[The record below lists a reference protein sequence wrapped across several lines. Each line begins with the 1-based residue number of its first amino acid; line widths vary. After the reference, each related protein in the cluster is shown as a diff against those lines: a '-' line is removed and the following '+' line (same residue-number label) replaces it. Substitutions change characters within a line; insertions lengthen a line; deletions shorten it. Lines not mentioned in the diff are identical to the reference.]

1 MSTIILRTNSLSKIF
16 ASSEGIRDVSVKV
29 EAREIYAL
37 LGRGGSGKSTLLNIL
52 TGSIAATSG
61 NFTFFES
68 TDVQS
73 EYARIG
79 YVAKMPSLNMS
90 FTIAEN
96 LEYYAKVFGIASISS
111 LTSLARSVDID
122 ITEKKKVRKLPFGIQ
137 RKLSLAVALLGKP
150 DLLLMD
156 EPFNGLDAIEKRF
169 ISNFLL
175 RLSKRENLTIFLTG
189 QRYEE
194 VSKIATRY
202 GIINNGR
209 IVDEFTAATLSER
222 CNRCIKI
229 RTKQTTEATSILEKI
244 CPEYE
249 ILSDDTIRV
258 FEVLEKSGFINT
270 SLVSAGITVDEIS
283 ITGENEEIYI
293 TNLMGVKKG

>member
-1 MSTIILRTNSLSKIF
+1 MPTILQTNSLSKIF
-16 ASSEGIRDVSVKV
+16 ASSGGIKDVSLQVK
-29 EAREIYAL
+29 AGDIYAL
-37 LGRGGSGKSTLLNIL
+37 LGRDGSGKSTLLKVL
-52 TGSIAATSG
+52 TGSIASTFG
-61 NFTFFES
+61 NFTFFDNI
-68 TDVQS
+68 DVQS

-79 YVAKMPSLNMS
+79 YVPQTPALNMN

-96 LEYYAKVFGIASISS
+96 LEYYAKAFGIVSASSI
-111 LTSLARSVDID
+111 TSLSKSVNID
-122 ITEKKKVRKLPFGIQ
+122 ITERKKVKKLPFGIQ
-137 RKLSLAVALLGKP
+137 RKLSIAVSLLGKP
-150 DLLLMD
+150 DLLLLD
-156 EPFNGLDAIEKRF
+156 EPLSGLDAIEKSF

-189 QRYEE
+189 QSYEE

-202 GIINNGR
+202 GIINNGT
-209 IVDEFTAATLSER
+209 IIDEFTAAVLSER
-222 CNRCIKI
+222 CSRCVKI

-249 ILSDDTIRV
+249 ILSDDAIRV
-258 FEVLEKSGFINT
+258 FGVIEKSGFINT

-293 TNLMGVKKG
+293 TNLMEAKEG